1 MLTASINFNRDPI
14 FLAGETVQVEVALEN
29 ESSSDDESMAICTG
43 QLSCRCAV
51 NGNKVNK
58 DLMES
63 QLTQLFSSAS
73 PLSGNR
79 SPKSNYEIGSNTAFN
94 IAQVVNIL
102 LHMVVDIQYNSVK
115 KKSPTIDSY
124 TLTLFMFYIRF
135 SMKLTDQM
143 ANGWVD

>member
-14 FLAGETVQVEVALEN
+14 FLAGETVQVEMALEN
-29 ESSSDDESMAICTG
+29 ESSSDDESLAICTG

-73 PLSGNR
+73 PQSGNR

-102 LHMVVDIQYNSVK
+102 LHMVVDIQYNVQYNSVK
-115 KKSPTIDSY
+115 KKSPSIAF
-124 TLTLFMFYIRF
+124 LHVNAVCFMFGFR
-135 SMKLTDQM
+135 
-143 ANGWVD
+143 